1 MSVLI
6 SSNPVKCLNYVTFRS
21 IFLIIVPG
29 ANITR
34 RQILVYTR
42 SHVPINVQVS
52 LDTSSG
58 QEEVL
63 HFITAHK

>member
-6 SSNPVKCLNYVTFRS
+6 SSNPVKCLNYGTFRS
-21 IFLIIVPG
+21 VLLIIVPG
-29 ANITR
+29 ANIMR
-34 RQILVYTR
+34 RRILVHTR
-42 SHVPINVQVS
+42 SDVPSNVQVS
-52 LDTSSG
+52 HDTRSG